1 MGRYCQTPQEDLTA
15 IMSDPMEDV
24 VDAPQES
31 AHPAAN
37 EPEEQMEEEPAGD
50 TAEIEDENSKNSEDK
65 QEETESGVTEDVE
78 LEAPA
83 VAAEEKTEKLTKF
96 PLGRVKHIM
105 KMDPDLTMASQESVF
120 LVSKALEMFVESL
133 AREAYGY
140 TERAKKKT
148 VAKTDVDKAIDTAD
162 CLAFLEGAMDD

>member
-1 MGRYCQTPQEDLTA
+1 MQELG
-15 IMSDPMEDV
+15 E
-24 VDAPQES
+24 
-31 AHPAAN
+31 
-37 EPEEQMEEEPAGD
+37 EPEGNV
-50 TAEIEDENSKNSEDK
+50 AEIEDEDSKNSEDK
-65 QEETESGVTEDVE
+65 QEETETGVTEENVNG

-83 VAAEEKTEKLTKF
+83 VAATAEEKTEKLTKF

-120 LVSKALEMFVESL
+120 LVTKALEMFVESL

>member
-1 MGRYCQTPQEDLTA
+1 MRIQKNSEDKQEET
-15 IMSDPMEDV
+15 ETGV
-24 VDAPQES
+24 TEGNV
-31 AHPAAN
+31 
-37 EPEEQMEEEPAGD
+37 
-50 TAEIEDENSKNSEDK
+50 AEIEDEDSKNSEDK
-65 QEETESGVTEDVE
+65 QEETETGVTEENVNG

-83 VAAEEKTEKLTKF
+83 VAAAAEEKTEKLTKF

-120 LVSKALEMFVESL
+120 LVTKALEMFVESL

>member
-1 MGRYCQTPQEDLTA
+1 
-15 IMSDPMEDV
+15 
-24 VDAPQES
+24 
-31 AHPAAN
+31 
-37 EPEEQMEEEPAGD
+37 MEEEPAGD

-65 QEETESGVTEDVE
+65 QEETESGVTEEDVNG
-78 LEAPA
+78 LEAPAVAA